1 MDIWRLLTAII
12 RRWYVI
18 TPLLV
23 STVAAAVTIGDWV
36 RPEYK
41 TSAIINIV
49 PGNVSIQQRAA
60 QQSANPYLVLSYT
73 AGVLQYVLSS
83 SSARQDLLT
92 SGLTGTYQVKAIPN
106 SSFIGIDVAANDPEL
121 AIATGRG
128 VIESAR
134 QILAKRQDAVEASTT
149 RVSIDVLDDADTVLP
164 STSGQLQALASVL
177 AVGVIISII
186 VTVLIDD
193 LLVLRRRRNRQTNAE
208 VTPSSNGVVKVSAR
222 SSHRA
227 RG

>member
-1 MDIWRLLTAII
+1 MDIWRLLSAII
-12 RRWYVI
+12 RRWYI
-18 TPLLV
+18 IIPLIVATLV
-23 STVAAAVTIGDWV
+23 AAVTIGGWV

-41 TSAIINIV
+41 TSAIISIV
-49 PGNVSIQQRAA
+49 PGKATAQQRAA
-60 QQSANPYLVLSYT
+60 QQLTNPYLSLNYS

-83 SSARQDLLT
+83 SGARQELLAA
-92 SGLTGTYQVKAIPN
+92 GFAGNYQIKAIPN

-134 QILAKRQDAVEASTT
+134 RTLANRQDAIEASVT
-149 RVSIDVLDDADTVLP
+149 RVSIDVLDDADTVSA
-164 STSGQLQALASVL
+164 STSGQLQALAAVL
-177 AVGVIISII
+177 AVGVIVSVI

-193 LLVLRRRRNRQTNAE
+193 LLLLRRRRNREANAE
-208 VTPSSNGVVKVSAR
+208 ASPSSNGAVSAAVR
-222 SSHRA
+222 PSHRA